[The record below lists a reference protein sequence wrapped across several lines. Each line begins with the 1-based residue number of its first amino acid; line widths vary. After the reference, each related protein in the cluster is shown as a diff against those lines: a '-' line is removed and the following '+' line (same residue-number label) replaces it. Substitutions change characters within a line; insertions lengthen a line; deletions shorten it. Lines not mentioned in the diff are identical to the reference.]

1 MDDITLKWDSLS
13 LKPKESH
20 IVPLTSNLTS
30 DGMNE
35 AVKNAKFDRES
46 FWVQV
51 HDLPI
56 QYMSKVNAEAI
67 GSTLRVVVQVDT
79 GPPPQ
84 PFNNFI
90 PTTIAAL
97 SETTTTTTS
106 TSEPLAT
113 LAIASTAIGDKE
125 NAEISIQVK
134 LIPFSLSL
142 TVWSYL

>member
-1 MDDITLKWDSLS
+1 MDDITRKWDSLS

-30 DGMNE
+30 DGKLLDLYKPGTNE

-79 GPPPQ
+79 GPVRDCQ
-84 PFNNFI
+84 
-90 PTTIAAL
+90 
-97 SETTTTTTS
+97 
-106 TSEPLAT
+106 
-113 LAIASTAIGDKE
+113 G
-125 NAEISIQVK
+125 
-134 LIPFSLSL
+134 
-142 TVWSYL
+142 